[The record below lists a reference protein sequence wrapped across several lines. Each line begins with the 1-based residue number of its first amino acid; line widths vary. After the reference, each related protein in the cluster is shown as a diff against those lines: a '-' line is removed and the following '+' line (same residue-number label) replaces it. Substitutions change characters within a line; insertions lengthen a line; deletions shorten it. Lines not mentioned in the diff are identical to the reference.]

1 MPTTM
6 TPYEHDASIRLA
18 KINAGW
24 QEPLYQPTIK
34 WEVPV
39 YRHKLRSPYHVGTI
53 SHVSATILDMLDTI
67 IRRLKPSE
75 PEQYLTPNIS
85 RHSTARQLSGYLKSR
100 R

>member
-34 WEVPV
+34 W
-39 YRHKLRSPYHVGTI
+39 
-53 SHVSATILDMLDTI
+53 DDTI
-67 IRRLKPSE
+67 RRHKPSE
-75 PEQYLTPNIS
+75 PEQHLTPNTN
-85 RHSTARQLSGYLKSR
+85 RRTTARQLSGYLKSR